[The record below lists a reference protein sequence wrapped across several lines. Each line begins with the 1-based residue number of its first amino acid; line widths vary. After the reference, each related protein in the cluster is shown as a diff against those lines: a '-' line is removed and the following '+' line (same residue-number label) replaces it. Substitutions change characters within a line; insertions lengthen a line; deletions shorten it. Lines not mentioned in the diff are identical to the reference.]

1 MHALTIR
8 PDLLF
13 RATEDFLHQSYRE
26 EAMHASFVLM
36 TKLRA
41 AGVAA
46 FISGAGPT
54 VMALHTGDQ
63 EETAQLSRAG
73 GAKFEGKSLEI
84 ASRGASL
91 L

>member
-1 MHALTIR
+1 
-8 PDLLF
+8 
-13 RATEDFLHQSYRE
+13 
-26 EAMHASFVLM
+26 M

-63 EETAQLSRAG
+63 EESEQLRRAG
-73 GAKFEGKSLEI
+73 GATFEGKSLEI
-84 ASRGASL
+84 APRGASL